1 MNPSYK
7 HLPTPVR
14 KTNVSWGCTVLEK
27 ADIAIFRFSTKYI
40 AIWKLEEASADNSD
54 SYIWNEFIIMERLR
68 VRQRNK
74 AGPAV
79 FDKPIRSDCD

>member
-1 MNPSYK
+1 M
-7 HLPTPVR
+7 
-14 KTNVSWGCTVLEK
+14 
-27 ADIAIFRFSTKYI
+27 

-79 FDKPIRSDCD
+79 FDKLIRSDCD